1 MPSIEFKGISY
12 DVDDE
17 DFLTDTSQWDAG
29 FAEGMAPKVGI
40 TEGLTG
46 AHWEV
51 IRFIREAFTKT
62 GRCPMVFETCKAHQL
77 HSADLQALFPSGY
90 LRGACKLAGLSYRAE
105 DLHPSW
111 LPDERMVPV
120 STPLY
125 KRVYRV
131 NVRGFLVDPSDWDED
146 FAVFKGL
153 EMKMSGPLGAK
164 HWRIIRYLRRQ
175 FAETGKVPTV
185 FETCSA
191 NQMEIEDLE
200 RLFPDGYHRGA
211 VKLAGLRVV

>member
-1 MPSIEFKGISY
+1 MASFEFRGKSY
-12 DVDDE
+12 EIDDE
-17 DFLTDTSQWDAG
+17 DFLTDSTQWDEA
-29 FAEGMAPKVGI
+29 FAEGMAPRAGI
-40 TEGLTG
+40 TGELTTT
-46 AHWEV
+46 HWQV
-51 IRFIREAFTKT
+51 LRFIRDAFAKT
-62 GRCPMVFETCKAHQL
+62 GRCPMVFETCRGLKLRAT
-77 HSADLQALFPSGY
+77 DLQTLFPAGY
-90 LRGACKLAGLSYRAE
+90 LRGACKLAGVSYRAE

-111 LPDERMVPV
+111 LPEERTAPV
-120 STPLY
+120 TTPLY

-131 NVRGFLVDPSDWDED
+131 NVRGFLLDPSEWDED

-191 NQMEIEDLE
+191 NQMEIDELE

-211 VKLAGLRVV
+211 VKLAGLRAV